1 MEQKNTVTE
10 EVVEKLK
17 TMIAQNELKPGERF
31 PAERALAQRLG
42 VSRSTVREAS
52 HYFEVIGL
60 ASTRR
65 GSGTYLVD
73 DPEALQRVLDARQVL
88 GRFSLQEMLQARRV
102 VEMGIV
108 RIAAQNANRE
118 DKIAI
123 RNALKNVDATSQ
135 NAKTDEGLTA
145 HILADYH
152 FHREIARSTHNAI
165 LMELQATQKGV
176 FMSAVEVWKK
186 VTDTCDVANPAHAT
200 IAEAIENNDPVAAV
214 EAMEG
219 HLQHMEYLIDLSRQV
234 KNT

>member
-1 MEQKNTVTE
+1 MEHRASVTD

-17 TMIAQNELKPGERF
+17 VMIAHNELRPGERF
-31 PAERALAQRLG
+31 PSERVLAQDLG
-42 VSRSTVREAS
+42 VSRSTVREAI
-52 HYFEVIGL
+52 HYFEVIGI
-60 ASTRR
+60 ASTRQ

-73 DPEALQRVLDARQVL
+73 DQEALQRVLDARQVL

-145 HILADYH
+145 HILADHH

-186 VTDTCDVANPAHAT
+186 VTDTCDVANPAHAA
-200 IAEAIENNDPVAAV
+200 IAEAIENNDPIAAV

-219 HLQHMEYLIDLSRQV
+219 HLQHMEYLIDLSRQE